1 MKYSELSKKASI
13 ALINAYDEITNRM
26 VEKDPDTECV
36 KDDIKKNFL
45 SLMLPNF
52 ALTFAMTVVF
62 EKMDIS
68 DEEIEEKLVAFT
80 NEYKKSFEKELI
92 SEGIQL

>member
-26 VEKDPDTECV
+26 VDTECV

-45 SLMLPNF
+45 SLILPNF